1 MPSTYSPSLRIELI
15 GDGEQSGT
23 WGQTTNNNLGT
34 LIEQAITG
42 ITTVNVSAGDVVLTN
57 YNGTADESRS
67 AVLIGTG
74 SPGVIRYITVPN
86 AQKTYLVKNL
96 TNATLGIKTA
106 SGVAATVSP
115 NSQSLMVCDGL
126 DGITAY
132 LESVTITPPFPSG
145 TTMLFAQ
152 TTAPTGWT
160 KLTSQNDKALR
171 VVSGTAGSGGALGFS
186 TVFANQNVSDT
197 ALSVAQMPSH
207 SHGASTSV
215 SISDPGHAHNYNK
228 MQGGSS
234 IASGS
239 GYTFFGDNT
248 GFVGTGISASGST
261 SISAN
266 GSGATHN
273 HSINLNVGYVDVIL
287 ASKA

>member
-23 WGQTTNNNLGT
+23 WGQTTNNNLGS

-42 ITTVNVSAGDVVLTN
+42 ITTVSVTAGDVTLTN
-57 YNGTADESRS
+57 YNGTTDEARS
-67 AVLIGTG
+67 AVIVATG
-74 SPGVIRYITVPN
+74 APGVARNITVPN
-86 AQKTYLVKNL
+86 AQKTYLVKN
-96 TNATLGIKTA
+96 TSDSTVGIKTA
-106 SGVAATVSP
+106 AGVAATVSP
-115 NSQSLMVCDGL
+115 NSQSVMVCDGL
-126 DGITAY
+126 NGVTAY

-145 TTMLFAQ
+145 TVMLFGQ

-160 KLTSQNDKALR
+160 KLTAFNDRALR
-171 VVSGTAGSGGALGFS
+171 VVSGTAGSGGSLGF
-186 TVFANQNVSDT
+186 TAAFANRNVTDT

-215 SISDPGHAHNYNK
+215 SINDPGHAHNYNK
-228 MQGGSS
+228 VGGGGA

-248 GFVGTGISASGST
+248 GSATTNISASAST
-261 SISAN
+261 SISSN
-266 GSGATHN
+266 GSSAAHN
-273 HSINLNVGYVDVIL
+273 HSLDLSVGYVDVIM